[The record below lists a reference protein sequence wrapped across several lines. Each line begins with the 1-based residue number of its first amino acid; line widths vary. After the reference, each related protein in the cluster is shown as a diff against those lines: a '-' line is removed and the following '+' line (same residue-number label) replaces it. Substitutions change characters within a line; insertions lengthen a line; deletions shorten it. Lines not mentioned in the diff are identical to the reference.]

1 VDEFRVLGSLELR
14 GPDGPIAVTGTKQRV
29 LLAILLLHAEEPV
42 SREALIDALWP
53 EDPPAGAGHTLE
65 SHVWRLRRT
74 LRELDADGDLVVADA
89 GGYRIALNGH
99 EVDKRRYEA
108 LAAAARSARECGD
121 PATAAEAARSALGLW
136 RGAALANLATHPAL
150 AGDAAALEESRLQV
164 LELLAEAELACGR
177 PDAAVSALS
186 PEAARQPRRERLHEL
201 LMLALYRAGRQ
212 ADALEVYRTARR
224 ELVDTL
230 GLEPGPALR
239 DLHQRILLHDTSL
252 AAPLAIVDQ
261 SPPAER
267 DEDGM
272 PGSAGRRR
280 SIAPPA
286 LRHRALRTAALVVG
300 IGAVAA
306 VVVLLAA
313 RTRQDGW
320 RSVKPGASVLA
331 ALDSY
336 GRPGSSLE
344 LRAAATNVAAGLGAA
359 WVSSYD
365 DGTLQRLE
373 VSGDTTAQVTRV
385 GSGATG
391 VAVGGGD
398 VWVANALDDTVA
410 RVDARTQ
417 TVVQTIRV
425 GRRPQDVAAAGG
437 SIWVSNRGDGTLMRI
452 DARSGIVRGTVRVGP
467 EPSGLA
473 AGPGG
478 VVWAAVSGAGRLLRI
493 DATTGRVE
501 DAVNVGSGPSAL
513 AFADGALWVAN
524 ELDATVSL
532 VDARTGVV
540 RLTRSVD
547 GTPTALAATPAGV
560 WVAVRDRSTLTHI
573 DRSGVRRS
581 SRLPAPATA
590 LATDGGRVLVA
601 VGTRG
606 DVHRGG
612 TLRVRWSFPLQAT
625 DPYVCCDAPMNLR
638 ALSYDGLLA
647 VAKTPGSPGQLVPDL
662 ADAVPR
668 PEGGGRLYR
677 FRLRPGVRYWTGAR
691 VRASDVR
698 RGLERAART
707 NGAYATD
714 LAALG
719 ARACGPHRGCDLSRA
734 VLTDDRAGT
743 ITLRLRRADPDLLTA
758 LAQPTFAP
766 TPQATGPVPGTG
778 PYQIARFVPG
788 RLLELRRNRFFV
800 ASAPAAQPTG
810 APDRIIWRFGGSPSA
825 AVAAVLH
832 GEADYTFDPPS
843 AEQRANVLLRSPAQ
857 LLTVPTPTIAY
868 FALDARTRPFD
879 DVRVRRAV
887 NFALDRAAIARIW
900 GGPGIATPFCQA
912 LPAGLLGHQ
921 RFCPYTRRP
930 SISGRWSGPDVARAK
945 RLMAAAPGRH
955 ATVQIWGQTG
965 PDGAMA
971 RMFGRTL
978 RRLGLHS
985 RVLVGSPQRWEA
997 AISNTRHPPQAITQG
1012 WGDDS
1017 PAQFIGLQL
1026 TCRQWSPPTRTSNHS
1041 RFCDPVVDRLAAAA
1055 HRLQTTD
1062 PARAARLWHRA
1073 DVRVTAAAPWVVAV
1087 QFNGTELVSRRVHDF
1102 RYVPAFGTLIDQ
1114 LWIR

>member
-1 VDEFRVLGSLELR
+1 LLR
-14 GPDGPIAVTGTKQRV
+14 
-29 LLAILLLHAEEPV
+29 
-42 SREALIDALWP
+42 
-53 EDPPAGAGHTLE
+53 PPAAIIDKTVPGH
-65 SHVWRLRRT
+65 
-74 LRELDADGDLVVADA
+74 
-89 GGYRIALNGH
+89 
-99 EVDKRRYEA
+99 
-108 LAAAARSARECGD
+108 
-121 PATAAEAARSALGLW
+121 PAAELG
-136 RGAALANLATHPAL
+136 
-150 AGDAAALEESRLQV
+150 
-164 LELLAEAELACGR
+164 
-177 PDAAVSALS
+177 
-186 PEAARQPRRERLHEL
+186 
-201 LMLALYRAGRQ
+201 
-212 ADALEVYRTARR
+212 
-224 ELVDTL
+224 
-230 GLEPGPALR
+230 
-239 DLHQRILLHDTSL
+239 
-252 AAPLAIVDQ
+252 
-261 SPPAER
+261 
-267 DEDGM
+267 EDGM
-272 PGSAGRRR
+272 PSAAWRGR
-280 SIAPPA
+280 STAPPRP
-286 LRHRALRTAALVVG
+286 RHRAVRTAALVVG

-306 VVVLLAA
+306 VAALSAA
-313 RTRQDGW
+313 RTHDDGW
-320 RSVKPGASVLA
+320 RSVNPGASVLA
-331 ALDSY
+331 ALDVH
-336 GRPGSSLE
+336 GRPGSSLG
-344 LRAAATNVAAGLGAA
+344 LRAPATDIAAGQGAA

-365 DGTLQRLE
+365 EGTVQRIKIG
-373 VSGDTTAQVTRV
+373 SDTAAQVTRV

-391 VAVGGGD
+391 VAVAGGD

-410 RVDARTQ
+410 RVDAQTQ
-417 TVVQTIRV
+417 TVVQTIHV

-437 SIWVSNRGDGTLMRI
+437 SVWISNRGDGTLTRI
-452 DARSGIVRGTVRVGP
+452 DARSGTVRGTVRVGP

-478 VVWAAVSGAGRLLRI
+478 VVWAAVGGAGRLLRI

-513 AFADGALWVAN
+513 ALADGSLWVAN

-532 VDARTGVV
+532 VDSRTGVV

-560 WVAVRDRSTLTHI
+560 WVAVRDRPTLTHI
-573 DRSGVRRS
+573 ARSGVRRS

-590 LATDGGRVLVA
+590 LAADGGRLLVA
-601 VGTRG
+601 VGIRG

-612 TLRVRWSFPLQAT
+612 TLRVRWSFPLQST

-668 PEGGGRLYR
+668 PEDAGRVYR
-677 FRLRPGVRYWTGAR
+677 FRLRPGVRYWTGTR

-719 ARACGPHRGCDLSRA
+719 ASACGPRRGCDLSRA

-743 ITLRLRRADPDLLTA
+743 VTLRQRRADPDLLTA
-758 LAQPTFAP
+758 IAQPTFAP
-766 TPQATGPVPGTG
+766 TPPTSGPIPGTG
-778 PYQIARFVPG
+778 PYRIARFVPG
-788 RLLELRRNRFFV
+788 RLLELRRNPFFA

-810 APDRIIWRFGGSPSA
+810 APDRIVWHFGGSPSA
-825 AVAAVLH
+825 AVAAVLR

-843 AEQRANVLLRSPAQ
+843 AEQRADVLLRSPAQ

-868 FALDARTRPFD
+868 LALDSRTPPFD

-900 GGPGIATPFCQA
+900 GGAGIATPFCQA
-912 LPAGLLGHQ
+912 LPAGLLGHH
-921 RFCPYTRRP
+921 RFCPYTRAP
-930 SISGRWSGPDVARAK
+930 SRSGHWSGPDLARAR
-945 RLMAAAPGRH
+945 RLLAAAPGRH
-955 ATVQIWGQTG
+955 ATVEIWGQTG

-971 RMFGRTL
+971 RAFGRTL
-978 RRLGLHS
+978 RRLGLHPH
-985 RVLVGSPQRWEA
+985 VNVGSSGWEA
-997 AISNTRHPPQAITQG
+997 AISDTRHPPQAITQI

-1026 TCRQWSPPTRTSNHS
+1026 TCNQWSPPARTSNHS
-1041 RFCDPVVDRLAAAA
+1041 RFCDPVVDRWAATA

-1062 PARAARLWHRA
+1062 PVRAARLWHRA

-1087 QFNGTELVSRRVHDF
+1087 QFNGTELVSRRVRNF
-1102 RYVPAFGTLIDQ
+1102 RYAPAFGTLIDQ
-1114 LWIR
+1114 LWVR